1 MSGNILTPQ
10 ATPAA
15 DHPATRGNRL
25 APRRAARELG
35 LKRSEFDI
43 AMGLGRIRVV
53 PDEGGGGP
61 CVTRA
66 EIERVR
72 EQEGFPE
79 SLRERVRTVGT
90 TEGAA
95 LMKVPTSRFARLAR
109 LGLLVP
115 VKVYVNRYGA
125 VVWLYLADELRQ
137 FASDES
143 NAALLT
149 GRAPERLRLQLKDGQ
164 DRRPRNWRRR
174 HLGFLLRRTDDPWA
188 RAAAVASL
196 LDPVEIEAV
205 VGDPH
210 ERSHLQRLRP
220 APVIHGAPGSPS
232 ARLAEEIMTATDPD
246 EIHWLRAELAHLVGT
261 AREHHTSAPR
271 PTARPA
277 AHRVPRAAGHH
288 CRPSATTAPSSA
300 AQSFDAAGIAPRHT
314 PTPSTTALGTT
325 RPSGVR
331 QHPSPAPERRRGLL
345 GRLRRRN
352 PRPTRPTR

>member
-1 MSGNILTPQ
+1 MKGEE
-10 ATPAA
+10 
-15 DHPATRGNRL
+15 D
-25 APRRAARELG
+25 
-35 LKRSEFDI
+35 
-43 AMGLGRIRVV
+43 
-53 PDEGGGGP
+53 
-61 CVTRA
+61 
-66 EIERVR
+66 
-72 EQEGFPE
+72 
-79 SLRERVRTVGT
+79 LRERVRTVGT

-137 FASDES
+137 FASDEN
-143 NAALLT
+143 NAGLLT
-149 GRAPERLRLQLKDGQ
+149 GRAPERLRERLKDGH

-196 LDPVEIEAV
+196 LDPVEIAAV

-220 APVIHGAPGSPS
+220 APVIHGSPGSPT

-261 AREHHTSAPR
+261 AREHRTAAPRARAHAAVPRATTHPAAPR

-277 AHRVPRAAGHH
+277 AHRAPRAAGHH
-288 CRPSATTAPSSA
+288 RPPSALTAPSSTA
-300 AQSFDAAGIAPRHT
+300 PSSSAGGIAPQHT
-314 PTPSTTALGTT
+314 ATPSTTC
-325 RPSGVR
+325 PSGVR
-331 QHPSPAPERRRGLL
+331 QPPSPAPERRRGLL
-345 GRLRRRN
+345 GRLRRRS
-352 PRPTRPTR
+352 PGPTRPTR